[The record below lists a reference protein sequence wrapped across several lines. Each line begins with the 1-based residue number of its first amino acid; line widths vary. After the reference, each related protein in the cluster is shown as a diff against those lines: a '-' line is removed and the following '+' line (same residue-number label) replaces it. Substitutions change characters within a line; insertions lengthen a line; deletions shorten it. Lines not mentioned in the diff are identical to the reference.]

1 VTDATELRPLM
12 FSVAYG
18 MLGSVAEAEDVAQEA
33 QLRML
38 RETADIRSPAAY
50 AVTVTTRLAID
61 ELRSARAR
69 REVYVGAW
77 LPEPLVSNDPAGD
90 PSQRAEAAEQLS
102 IALLVMLERLSPVER
117 AVFLL
122 REVFQYEYER
132 IAEIVERSA
141 ENCRQILTRAR
152 AHVRADQPRFEA
164 SPERHGALVD
174 RFLAAAGSGD
184 LAGLE
189 AVLADDIAVT
199 GDGGGK
205 VPALATPVQ
214 GRLRVARFV
223 IGLFRQVDRFGA
235 RIERIAEIVERSAA
249 NCRQILTRARAHV
262 RADQPRFEASPERH
276 GAVVD
281 RFLAAAGSGDLAG
294 LEAVLADDIA
304 VTGDGGGKVP
314 ALATPVQG
322 RLRVARF
329 VIGLFRQVDRFG
341 ARVERVVVNGQPGGR
356 AIGPDGEILSVF
368 ALDIV
373 DDRVVA
379 VYNILNPD
387 KLTRV

>member
-1 VTDATELRPLM
+1 LDQGVTDATELRPLM

-141 ENCRQILTRAR
+141 ANCRQILTRAR

-164 SPERHGALVD
+164 SPERHGAL
-174 RFLAAAGSGD
+174 
-184 LAGLE
+184 
-189 AVLADDIAVT
+189 
-199 GDGGGK
+199 
-205 VPALATPVQ
+205 
-214 GRLRVARFV
+214 
-223 IGLFRQVDRFGA
+223 
-235 RIERIAEIVERSAA
+235 
-249 NCRQILTRARAHV
+249 
-262 RADQPRFEASPERH
+262 
-276 GAVVD
+276 VD